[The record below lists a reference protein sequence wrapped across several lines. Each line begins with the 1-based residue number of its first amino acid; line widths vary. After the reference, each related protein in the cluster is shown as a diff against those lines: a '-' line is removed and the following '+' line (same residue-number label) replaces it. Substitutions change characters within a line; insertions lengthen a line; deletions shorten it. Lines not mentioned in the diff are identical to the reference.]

1 MSSETIYSIYLITNL
16 VNNKTYIGWTSRDP
30 YKDTKNT
37 KVPVHQSDKQGLPFH
52 APLKSMALKILN
64 SPSSINQKTIIIVDR

>member
-30 YKDTKNT
+30 YKRFKEHQSTRTPKNT
-37 KVPVHQSDKQGLPFH
+37 G
-52 APLKSMALKILN
+52 
-64 SPSSINQKTIIIVDR
+64 